1 MIITLKI
8 ILIIIASI
16 IGLLIIYQIV
26 IRILRRFIHFPAPA
40 IIGRFLDSDLRR
52 KLQSPDAIIKR
63 SGIKKNMQVLEIGC
77 GSGAFTTFVARAI
90 GKKGKV
96 YALDI
101 QQEMLDQLKAK
112 LLSKQ
117 NSNIN
122 NVELV
127 NSSAYK
133 IPFKNNIFDLVYMV
147 SVFQEIPDGM
157 KALDEIK
164 RVLKPGGLL
173 AISEFFTDPDY
184 PLRSTTVKQGQ
195 QGGFRFEGIEG
206 NFWNYTVR
214 FKNQ

>member
-77 GSGAFTTFVARAI
+77 GSGAFTTFVAIAI
-90 GKKGKV
+90 GKKSKV

-112 LLSKQ
+112 LSSKQ

>member
-157 KALDEIK
+157 KAFDEIK